1 MMPAQASA
9 PTITGATR
17 LLGFIGDPVIHA
29 KSPQNVN
36 PLLAAGGHDALLM
49 PLHIPQ
55 HRFDAA
61 IGGIMSIANL
71 DGLVVTMPFKE
82 RLIAHLDEISARARA
97 VGAVNAARRM
107 EDGRWVG
114 DIFDGAGLI
123 GAVEGLGI
131 SPRGLAVGLVGA
143 GGAGSAIAF
152 ALADAGVAS
161 LAITD
166 RDGGRAERLCERVAA
181 ISPLRPKSR
190 EALDVG
196 TLDLLV
202 HATPVGMQDLDG
214 IAIDVGDLKPQT
226 AVIDIVT
233 RPDTPLLRAAARIG
247 CPHAGGGA
255 MVQAQ
260 TKAILGFL
268 GF

>member
-1 MMPAQASA
+1 MTSAQAPA
-9 PTITGATR
+9 PPITGATR

-82 RLIAHLDEISARARA
+82 RLIAHLDEISVRARA
-97 VGAVNAARRM
+97 VGAVNAARRT

-123 GAVEGLGI
+123 GAVESLGI
-131 SPRGLAVGLVGA
+131 SPRGLTVGLVGA

-161 LAITD
+161 LTIMD

-181 ISPLRPKSR
+181 ISSLRPKSG
-190 EALDVG
+190 ALDVG
-196 TLDLLV
+196 RLDLLV

-214 IAIDVGDLKPQT
+214 IAIDVSDLKPHT

-233 RPDTPLLRAAARIG
+233 RPETPLLRGAARLG